1 VAACSRVK
9 GGASAIFAW
18 VASISIPFK
27 FDLLASFGS
36 LIFVG
41 AIVIQSETPFTIV
54 GTGFCIN
61 AQGIVVTCE
70 HVLRAFMPGLMQAVA
85 AVPSDPP
92 GMRPLKGLKVL
103 TPHVLFFLPG
113 RSDDELMVVPVPVVT
128 SVAKLRCD
136 LGAIRIG
143 PHAAFPDG
151 YPALSIEPF
160 DNVYEGMEL
169 ATCGFPLGNDL
180 QRQLGTMTSSFT
192 RGILSSIAPTQYAN
206 VDLVKGFQLDITATF
221 GNSGGP
227 VFSWETGGVIGV
239 LQGGPSQESGAP
251 LPGLARAEPIYR
263 ILRDGALDR
272 LKAWQ
277 PGTVPQF
284 HSTE

>member
-1 VAACSRVK
+1 MPASQHLRLIKRATVAIALFPDQAPTDK
-9 GGASAIFAW
+9 
-18 VASISIPFK
+18 
-27 FDLLASFGS
+27 
-36 LIFVG
+36 
-41 AIVIQSETPFTIV
+41 SETPFTIV
-54 GTGFCIN
+54 GTGFCID
-61 AQGIVVTCE
+61 AHGILVTCA
-70 HVLRAFMPGLMQAVA
+70 HVLSAFMSDITQAVA
-85 AVPSDPP
+85 AIPRDRPDI
-92 GMRPLKGLKVL
+92 RPLKGVKVL
-103 TPHVLFFLPG
+103 TPHIVFFLPG

-128 SVAKLRCD
+128 SIANGRCE

-143 PHAAFPDG
+143 AHTAFPDG

-169 ATCGFPLGNDL
+169 ATCGFPLGNHL

-192 RGILSSIAPTQYAN
+192 RGILSSIAPSHYAN
-206 VDLVKGFQLDITATF
+206 VNHVKGFQLDITATF

-239 LQGGPSQESGAP
+239 LQGGAKHESGAL

-263 ILRDGALDR
+263 ILRDRTLDN

-277 PGTVPQF
+277 PGTVPRF